1 MGTRIVMSAGARTT
15 RLLVC
20 AVCIIEAGIT
30 SAENISESDRKIVDY
45 LIPAESFANST
56 PAYLGVSADSVR
68 TLDTLKD
75 IGVALSNATQ
85 GGTGMVFQVA
95 PVRLTNVVSSA
106 DYVGK
111 DSDGKDRGAFAT
123 QWSRALVNT
132 SLLYGQGRTELAGK
146 NFDRQVVGAEVSFFF
161 GEGSDPLLGL
171 FNAHYACAIEQAEK
185 EKEEKKRLGQLP
197 SPTPVGSTPVVS
209 PSDAV
214 EGTRDPERAEAIRT
228 CFEQKFQQPSWAQN
242 RAYLSATTG
251 WVKPTEAGQDKQ
263 RIGSSFGAGLS
274 YAFGKPQ
281 SPGSERDPMLVLLS
295 VNFKRGVDELALDK
309 FAAGSVERKD
319 SNLWS
324 ARLTGGYNR
333 VRLLGEVS
341 NASDKTI
348 TGGSRVFRQALGVDY
363 RLTDGV
369 WLTFRTGRMNKVTG
383 DGQETVSSMSVSFTP
398 AKN

>member
-1 MGTRIVMSAGARTT
+1 
-15 RLLVC
+15 
-20 AVCIIEAGIT
+20 
-30 SAENISESDRKIVDY
+30 
-45 LIPAESFANST
+45 
-56 PAYLGVSADSVR
+56 
-68 TLDTLKD
+68 
-75 IGVALSNATQ
+75 
-85 GGTGMVFQVA
+85 
-95 PVRLTNVVSSA
+95 VSSA

>member
-1 MGTRIVMSAGARTT
+1 MGTRIVMSPGARTT

-20 AVCIIEAGIT
+20 AFCVIETGVT
-30 SAENISESDRKIVDY
+30 SAANISESDKKIVDY

-85 GGTGMVFQVA
+85 GGAGMVFQVA
-95 PVRLTNVVSSA
+95 PVRLTDVVSSA

-111 DSDGKDRGAFAT
+111 GRGAFAT

-132 SLLYGQGRTELAGK
+132 SLLYGQGRTEIAGK

-171 FNAHYACAIEQAEK
+171 FEAHYACAMEWRLQGDAEQR
-185 EKEEKKRLGQLP
+185 RLEQLP
-197 SPTPVGSTPVVS
+197 PPTPVGSTPVVS
-209 PSDAV
+209 PSGSADRTPDAS
-214 EGTRDPERAEAIRT
+214 GAEAIRT
-228 CFEQKFQQPSWAQN
+228 CFEKKFQQPSWAQN

-281 SPGSERDPMLVLLS
+281 NPASEGDPMLVLLS

-309 FAAGSVERKD
+309 FAAGTVERKD

-324 ARLTGGYNR
+324 ARLTGGYNK

-348 TGGSRVFRQALGVDY
+348 TSGTRVFRQALGVDY